1 MTIISVQQSTAEKLK
16 KLQLEFGD
24 DLDDGLLEEE
34 SAFAMS
40 ITGGGFSPNNSRPAT
55 TNF

>member
-1 MTIISVQQSTAEKLK
+1 MSLQQSTAEKLK

-24 DLDDGLLEEE
+24 DLEDGLLEEE

-40 ITGGGFSPNNSRPAT
+40 ITGGFSPTNSRPAT